1 MHSGRWCHG
10 CSRDLLGSWISL
22 RTGWRSG
29 CGWGGRAGVPCASYQ
44 EAKGLCS
51 RYRSCSA
58 CFSVGLVEM
67 PGRSACWMRPRR
79 RSTISTWP
87 VSSLWSTLIGLTASI
102 CWSPIRNERWPRRMC
117 STGLFRMP
125 PGPPLLYR
133 SVCRENK
140 KSPMARSWRS
150 FFGRNTDQ
158 EQENGPTV
166 ASASDRSTEDVEE
179 GNGDLAADLEAYVEE
194 PAEEVPTAE
203 EVQAERKEPAPEDVW
218 EVDESEPVEPLPEPG
233 AVDEAP
239 EAIAER
245 QESAGWFGKLRQGLS
260 RSRASFV
267 GQLNAAVA
275 EFRDVEDEEF
285 WERVEEI
292 LISSDVGVPTTARLV
307 AKLEQEALEK
317 NIKGGDELRKLMIE
331 HAARMLEGPVELD
344 VSHTPTVILM
354 VGVNGTGKTTT
365 IGKLSRFL
373 PGTKMFAAGDT
384 FRAAAIEQLQQW
396 GERTGTPV
404 VARERGADAA
414 AVAHEAVDAARS
426 EGTDVLLIDTAGRLH
441 TKVNLMAEL
450 DKVQRVVQRQLPGAP
465 HEVLMTVD
473 ATTGQNGLR
482 QAQMFKEV
490 AGLTGI
496 ILTKLDGTAKGGIAL
511 AIANEVGV
519 PIKLISVGEKV
530 EDLHPFDAREFA
542 EALFGDL

>member
-1 MHSGRWCHG
+1 
-10 CSRDLLGSWISL
+10 
-22 RTGWRSG
+22 
-29 CGWGGRAGVPCASYQ
+29 
-44 EAKGLCS
+44 
-51 RYRSCSA
+51 
-58 CFSVGLVEM
+58 
-67 PGRSACWMRPRR
+67 
-79 RSTISTWP
+79 
-87 VSSLWSTLIGLTASI
+87 
-102 CWSPIRNERWPRRMC
+102 
-117 STGLFRMP
+117 
-125 PGPPLLYR
+125 
-133 SVCRENK
+133 
-140 KSPMARSWRS
+140 MARSWRN
-150 FFGRNTDQ
+150 FFRKSTDE
-158 EQENGPTV
+158 EQENGPAV
-166 ASASDRSTEDVEE
+166 ASETEPASEDVEV
-179 GNGDLAADLEAYVEE
+179 GNGHHPVDLEPDDDFLMED
-194 PAEEVPTAE
+194 VPTAE
-203 EVQAERKEPAPEDVW
+203 EVQAERSEPAAADVW
-218 EVDESEPVEPLPEPG
+218 PVEEAASGEVEEALPEPSPVEEEPNAE
-233 AVDEAP
+233 AVAEA
-239 EAIAER
+239 
-245 QESAGWFGKLRQGLS
+245 QESAGWFGRLRQGLS
-260 RSRASFV
+260 RSRNSFV

-275 EFRDVEDEEF
+275 EFRDVDDEEF

-292 LISSDVGVPTTARLV
+292 MISSDVGVPTTAKLV
-307 AKLEQEALEK
+307 AELEQEALEK
-317 NIKGGDELRKLMIE
+317 NITSGTELRGLMIE
-331 HAARMLEGPVELD
+331 HATRMLEGPVELD

-373 PGTKMFAAGDT
+373 PGTTMFAAGDT
-384 FRAAAIEQLQQW
+384 FRAAAIEQLQTW

-414 AVAHEAVDAARS
+414 AVAHEAIQAARR

-482 QAQMFKEV
+482 QAQMFKQV

-511 AIANEVGV
+511 SIANEVGV

>member
-1 MHSGRWCHG
+1 
-10 CSRDLLGSWISL
+10 
-22 RTGWRSG
+22 
-29 CGWGGRAGVPCASYQ
+29 
-44 EAKGLCS
+44 
-51 RYRSCSA
+51 
-58 CFSVGLVEM
+58 
-67 PGRSACWMRPRR
+67 
-79 RSTISTWP
+79 
-87 VSSLWSTLIGLTASI
+87 
-102 CWSPIRNERWPRRMC
+102 
-117 STGLFRMP
+117 
-125 PGPPLLYR
+125 
-133 SVCRENK
+133 
-140 KSPMARSWRS
+140 MARSWRS
-150 FFGRNTDQ
+150 FFRRNPDE
-158 EQENGPTV
+158 EQENGPAVT
-166 ASASDRSTEDVEE
+166 SEPEQSTEDLEE
-179 GNGDLAADLEAYVEE
+179 GNGHRPTDLEAVVEE
-194 PAEEVPTAE
+194 AAEEVPTAE
-203 EVQAERKEPAPEDVW
+203 EVQAERPEPAPADEW
-218 EVDESEPVEPLPEPG
+218 EVEGADPDEVEESLPEPS
-233 AVDEAP
+233 VVEEAGTV
-239 EAIAER
+239 AAR
-245 QESAGWFGKLRQGLS
+245 QESGGWFGRLRQGLS
-260 RSRASFV
+260 RSRDSFV

-292 LISSDVGVPTTARLV
+292 LISSDVGVPTTAKLV
-307 AKLEQEALEK
+307 GELEQEALEK
-317 NIKGGDELRKLMIE
+317 NITSGAELRELMIE
-331 HAARMLEGPVELD
+331 HATSMLEGPVELD
-344 VSHTPTVILM
+344 VSHQPTVILM

-373 PGTKMFAAGDT
+373 PGTTMFAAGDT

-414 AVAHEAVDAARS
+414 AVAHEAVHEARR

-450 DKVQRVVQRQLPGAP
+450 DKVQRVVGRQLPGAP

-482 QAQMFKEV
+482 QAKMFKEV

>member
-1 MHSGRWCHG
+1 
-10 CSRDLLGSWISL
+10 
-22 RTGWRSG
+22 
-29 CGWGGRAGVPCASYQ
+29 
-44 EAKGLCS
+44 
-51 RYRSCSA
+51 
-58 CFSVGLVEM
+58 
-67 PGRSACWMRPRR
+67 
-79 RSTISTWP
+79 
-87 VSSLWSTLIGLTASI
+87 
-102 CWSPIRNERWPRRMC
+102 
-117 STGLFRMP
+117 
-125 PGPPLLYR
+125 
-133 SVCRENK
+133 
-140 KSPMARSWRS
+140 MARSWRS
-150 FFGRNTDQ
+150 FFRRSTDE
-158 EQENGPTV
+158 EQQNGPAAT
-166 ASASDRSTEDVEE
+166 SEPENSTEGLEG
-179 GNGDLAADLEAYVEE
+179 GNGYRPTDLEAIVEE
-194 PAEEVPTAE
+194 AAEEVPAAE
-203 EVQAERKEPAPEDVW
+203 EIQVERREPAPADEW
-218 EVDESEPVEPLPEPG
+218 EIEEADPGEVEESLPEPS
-233 AVDEAP
+233 ALEEAGDP
-239 EAIAER
+239 EKVAAR
-245 QESAGWFGKLRQGLS
+245 QESGGWFGRLRQGLS
-260 RSRASFV
+260 RSRDSFV

-292 LISSDVGVPTTARLV
+292 LISSDVGVPTTAKLV
-307 AKLEQEALEK
+307 GELEQEALEK
-317 NIKGGDELRKLMIE
+317 NITSGAELRELMIE

-344 VSHTPTVILM
+344 VSHQPTVILM

-373 PGTKMFAAGDT
+373 PGTTMFAAGDT

-414 AVAHEAVDAARS
+414 AVAHEAVHEARQ

-450 DKVQRVVQRQLPGAP
+450 DKVQRVVGRQLPGAP

-482 QAQMFKEV
+482 QAKMFKEV

-496 ILTKLDGTAKGGIAL
+496 VLTKLDGTAKGGIAL

-542 EALFGDL
+542 EALFGNL

>member
-1 MHSGRWCHG
+1 
-10 CSRDLLGSWISL
+10 
-22 RTGWRSG
+22 
-29 CGWGGRAGVPCASYQ
+29 
-44 EAKGLCS
+44 
-51 RYRSCSA
+51 
-58 CFSVGLVEM
+58 
-67 PGRSACWMRPRR
+67 
-79 RSTISTWP
+79 
-87 VSSLWSTLIGLTASI
+87 
-102 CWSPIRNERWPRRMC
+102 
-117 STGLFRMP
+117 
-125 PGPPLLYR
+125 
-133 SVCRENK
+133 
-140 KSPMARSWRS
+140 MARSWRS
-150 FFGRNTDQ
+150 FFRRSADEERGSAVTSVPEHSTD
-158 EQENGPTV
+158 P
-166 ASASDRSTEDVEE
+166 EE
-179 GNGDLAADLEAYVEE
+179 GNGHIPVDLEPSVQEA
-194 PAEEVPTAE
+194 AEEVPTAE
-203 EVQAERKEPAPEDVW
+203 EVQAERKEPAPADEW
-218 EVDESEPVEPLPEPG
+218 EVEEAVPGEIEESLPEPS
-233 AVDEAP
+233 AVEEEPDAEAVV
-239 EAIAER
+239 EA
-245 QESAGWFGKLRQGLS
+245 QESSGWFGRLRQGLT
-260 RSRASFV
+260 RSRESFV

-285 WERVEEI
+285 WEKVEEI
-292 LISSDVGVPTTARLV
+292 LITSDVGVPTTARLV
-307 AKLEQEALEK
+307 AELEQEALER
-317 NIKGGDELRKLMIE
+317 NITSGEELRELMIE

-344 VSHTPTVILM
+344 VSHRPTVILM

-373 PGTKMFAAGDT
+373 PGTTMFAAGDT

-414 AVAHEAVDAARS
+414 AVAHDAIQEARR

-450 DKVQRVVQRQLPGAP
+450 DKVQRVIQRQMPGAP

-482 QAQMFKEV
+482 QAKMFKEV

-530 EDLHPFDAREFA
+530 EDLHPFDACEFA

>member
-1 MHSGRWCHG
+1 
-10 CSRDLLGSWISL
+10 
-22 RTGWRSG
+22 
-29 CGWGGRAGVPCASYQ
+29 
-44 EAKGLCS
+44 
-51 RYRSCSA
+51 
-58 CFSVGLVEM
+58 
-67 PGRSACWMRPRR
+67 
-79 RSTISTWP
+79 
-87 VSSLWSTLIGLTASI
+87 
-102 CWSPIRNERWPRRMC
+102 
-117 STGLFRMP
+117 MP
-125 PGPPLLYR
+125 PGPQLLCR
-133 SVCRENK
+133 SVCRESK

-150 FFGRNTDQ
+150 FFRRETD
-158 EQENGPTV
+158 EDQENGPAV
-166 ASASDRSTEDVEE
+166 ASEPERSTEDVEE
-179 GNGDLAADLEAYVEE
+179 RNGHLVADLQTSVEE
-194 PAEEVPTAE
+194 AAEEVPAAE
-203 EVQAERKEPAPEDVW
+203 EVQAKKKEPGPEEVW
-218 EVDESEPVEPLPEPG
+218 VVDKSEPEEHLLEPG
-233 AVDEAP
+233 TLDEAP
-239 EAIAER
+239 ETIAER
-245 QESAGWFGKLRQGLS
+245 QESGGWFGRLKQGLS

-292 LISSDVGVPTTARLV
+292 LISSDVGVPTTAKLV
-307 AKLEQEALEK
+307 AELEQEALEK
-317 NIKGGDELRKLMIE
+317 NITSGDELRELMIE

-373 PGTKMFAAGDT
+373 PGCKMFAAGDT

-414 AVAHEAVDAARS
+414 AVAHEAIHAARR

-450 DKVQRVVQRQLPGAP
+450 DKLQRVVRRQLPGAP

>member
-1 MHSGRWCHG
+1 
-10 CSRDLLGSWISL
+10 
-22 RTGWRSG
+22 
-29 CGWGGRAGVPCASYQ
+29 
-44 EAKGLCS
+44 
-51 RYRSCSA
+51 
-58 CFSVGLVEM
+58 
-67 PGRSACWMRPRR
+67 
-79 RSTISTWP
+79 
-87 VSSLWSTLIGLTASI
+87 
-102 CWSPIRNERWPRRMC
+102 
-117 STGLFRMP
+117 
-125 PGPPLLYR
+125 
-133 SVCRENK
+133 
-140 KSPMARSWRS
+140 MARSWRS
-150 FFGRNTDQ
+150 FFRRNTDE
-158 EQENGPTV
+158 EQANGPVV
-166 ASASDRSTEDVEE
+166 ASEPQRTTEDVEE
-179 GNGDLAADLEAYVEE
+179 GNGHLSTDLEAVADKA
-194 PAEEVPTAE
+194 AEAVPTAE
-203 EVQAERKEPAPEDVW
+203 EVQAERKEPGPADVW
-218 EVDESEPVEPLPEPG
+218 EADEIEPGEAEVSLPEPS
-233 AVDEAP
+233 AVGEAQDA
-239 EAIAER
+239 EALAER

-260 RSRASFV
+260 RSRDSFV

-285 WERVEEI
+285 WETVEEI
-292 LISSDVGVPTTARLV
+292 LISSDVGVPTTAKLV
-307 AKLEQEALEK
+307 GELEQEALER
-317 NIKGGDELRKLMIE
+317 NITSGAELRELMIE
-331 HAARMLEGPVELD
+331 RATSMLEGPVELD
-344 VSHTPTVILM
+344 VSHEPTVILM

-373 PGTKMFAAGDT
+373 PGTVMFAAGDT

-404 VARERGADAA
+404 VARERGADSA
-414 AVAHEAVDAARS
+414 AVAHEAIHAARR

-450 DKVQRVVQRQLPGAP
+450 DKVQRVIHRQLPGAP

-519 PIKLISVGEKV
+519 PIKLISVGEKI

>member
-1 MHSGRWCHG
+1 
-10 CSRDLLGSWISL
+10 
-22 RTGWRSG
+22 
-29 CGWGGRAGVPCASYQ
+29 
-44 EAKGLCS
+44 
-51 RYRSCSA
+51 
-58 CFSVGLVEM
+58 
-67 PGRSACWMRPRR
+67 
-79 RSTISTWP
+79 
-87 VSSLWSTLIGLTASI
+87 
-102 CWSPIRNERWPRRMC
+102 
-117 STGLFRMP
+117 
-125 PGPPLLYR
+125 
-133 SVCRENK
+133 
-140 KSPMARSWRS
+140 MARSWRN
-150 FFGRNTDQ
+150 FFRKSTDE
-158 EQENGPTV
+158 EQEKGPAV
-166 ASASDRSTEDVEE
+166 ASEPEPAAEDVEE
-179 GNGDLAADLEAYVEE
+179 GNGHHPVELAPADGVL
-194 PAEEVPTAE
+194 AEDVPTAE

-218 EVDESEPVEPLPEPG
+218 EVEQTALGEVEEALPEPTPVEAESDAE
-233 AVDEAP
+233 AVAEA
-239 EAIAER
+239 
-245 QESAGWFGKLRQGLS
+245 QESAGWFGRLRQGLS
-260 RSRASFV
+260 RSRASFL

-275 EFRDVEDEEF
+275 EFRDVDDEEF

-292 LISSDVGVPTTARLV
+292 MISSDVGVPTTAKLV
-307 AKLEQEALEK
+307 AELEQEALEK
-317 NIKGGDELRKLMIE
+317 NITSGTQLRELIIE
-331 HAARMLEGPVELD
+331 HATRMLEGPVELD
-344 VSHTPTVILM
+344 ISHTPTVILM

-373 PGTKMFAAGDT
+373 PGTAMFAAGDT
-384 FRAAAIEQLQQW
+384 FRAAAIEQLQSW

-414 AVAHEAVDAARS
+414 AVAHEAIHAARR

-450 DKVQRVVQRQLPGAP
+450 DKVQRVIRRQLPGAP

>member
-1 MHSGRWCHG
+1 
-10 CSRDLLGSWISL
+10 
-22 RTGWRSG
+22 
-29 CGWGGRAGVPCASYQ
+29 
-44 EAKGLCS
+44 
-51 RYRSCSA
+51 
-58 CFSVGLVEM
+58 
-67 PGRSACWMRPRR
+67 
-79 RSTISTWP
+79 
-87 VSSLWSTLIGLTASI
+87 
-102 CWSPIRNERWPRRMC
+102 
-117 STGLFRMP
+117 
-125 PGPPLLYR
+125 
-133 SVCRENK
+133 
-140 KSPMARSWRS
+140 MARSWRS
-150 FFGRNTDQ
+150 FFKRDADE
-158 EQENGPTV
+158 EQVNGQAV
-166 ASASDRSTEDVEE
+166 ASEPERAFEDAEE
-179 GNGDLAADLEAYVEE
+179 GNGRRGADLEALVEE
-194 PAEEVPTAE
+194 AAEGVPTAE

-218 EVDESEPVEPLPEPG
+218 EVDESEPEESLPEPG

-239 EAIAER
+239 ETIAER
-245 QESAGWFGKLRQGLS
+245 QESGGWFGRLKQGLS

-275 EFRDVEDEEF
+275 EFRDVEDEAF

-292 LISSDVGVPTTARLV
+292 LISSDVGVPTTAKLV
-307 AKLEQEALEK
+307 AELEQEALER
-317 NIKGGDELRKLMIE
+317 NIEGGDELRKLMIE
-331 HAARMLEGPVELD
+331 HAVRMLEGPVELD

-414 AVAHEAVDAARS
+414 AVVHEAVYAARS
-426 EGTDVLLIDTAGRLH
+426 ESTDVLLIDTAGRLH

>member
-1 MHSGRWCHG
+1 
-10 CSRDLLGSWISL
+10 
-22 RTGWRSG
+22 
-29 CGWGGRAGVPCASYQ
+29 
-44 EAKGLCS
+44 
-51 RYRSCSA
+51 
-58 CFSVGLVEM
+58 
-67 PGRSACWMRPRR
+67 
-79 RSTISTWP
+79 
-87 VSSLWSTLIGLTASI
+87 
-102 CWSPIRNERWPRRMC
+102 
-117 STGLFRMP
+117 
-125 PGPPLLYR
+125 
-133 SVCRENK
+133 
-140 KSPMARSWRS
+140 MARSWRN
-150 FFGRNTDQ
+150 FFR
-158 EQENGPTV
+158 
-166 ASASDRSTEDVEE
+166 RSTDEEQGSAVTSEPERSGEPEAGNGQVLSEPTDVEVPVQE
-179 GNGDLAADLEAYVEE
+179 I
-194 PAEEVPTAE
+194 AEEESLDENVPTAE

-218 EVDESEPVEPLPEPG
+218 EVEESGPGEAEEALPEPSE
-233 AVDEAP
+233 VEEEP
-239 EAIAER
+239 YAEDVVAA
-245 QESAGWFGKLRQGLS
+245 QESAGWFGRLRKGLT
-260 RSRASFV
+260 RSRESFV

-285 WERVEEI
+285 WEKVEEI
-292 LISSDVGVPTTARLV
+292 LISSDVGVPTTAKLV
-307 AKLEQEALEK
+307 AELEQEALQK
-317 NIKGGDELRKLMIE
+317 NITSGEELRELMIQ
-331 HAARMLEGPVELD
+331 HATRMLEGPVELD
-344 VSHTPTVILM
+344 VSHRPTIILM

-373 PGTKMFAAGDT
+373 PGTTMFAAGDT
-384 FRAAAIEQLQQW
+384 FRAAAIEQLQKW

-414 AVAHEAVDAARS
+414 AVAHDAIQAARRD
-426 EGTDVLLIDTAGRLH
+426 GTDVLLIDTAGRLH

-450 DKVQRVVQRQLPGAP
+450 DKVQRVIQRQLPGAP

-482 QAQMFKEV
+482 QAKMFKEV

>member
-1 MHSGRWCHG
+1 
-10 CSRDLLGSWISL
+10 
-22 RTGWRSG
+22 
-29 CGWGGRAGVPCASYQ
+29 
-44 EAKGLCS
+44 
-51 RYRSCSA
+51 
-58 CFSVGLVEM
+58 
-67 PGRSACWMRPRR
+67 
-79 RSTISTWP
+79 
-87 VSSLWSTLIGLTASI
+87 
-102 CWSPIRNERWPRRMC
+102 
-117 STGLFRMP
+117 
-125 PGPPLLYR
+125 
-133 SVCRENK
+133 
-140 KSPMARSWRS
+140 MARSWRN
-150 FFGRNTDQ
+150 FFRKSTDE
-158 EQENGPTV
+158 EQQNGPAV
-166 ASASDRSTEDVEE
+166 ARAVEAGEE
-179 GNGDLAADLEAYVEE
+179 GNGHHPVDLE
-194 PAEEVPTAE
+194 PADDVLPEDVPTAE
-203 EVQAERKEPAPEDVW
+203 EVQAERKEPAPADVW
-218 EVDESEPVEPLPEPG
+218 EVEEALPEPTPVEEEPDDD
-233 AVDEAP
+233 AV
-239 EAIAER
+239 AEE
-245 QESAGWFGKLRQGLS
+245 QESAGWFGRLRRGLS
-260 RSRASFV
+260 RSRDSFV

-292 LISSDVGVPTTARLV
+292 MISSDVGVPTTAKLV
-307 AKLEQEALEK
+307 AELEQEALEK
-317 NIKGGDELRKLMIE
+317 NITSGTELRELMVE
-331 HAARMLEGPVELD
+331 HATRMLEGPVELD
-344 VSHTPTVILM
+344 VSHAPTVILM

-373 PGTKMFAAGDT
+373 PGSTMFAAGDT
-384 FRAAAIEQLQQW
+384 FRAAAIEQLQTW

-414 AVAHEAVDAARS
+414 AVAHEAIQAARR

-450 DKVQRVVQRQLPGAP
+450 DKVQRVVRRQLPGAP